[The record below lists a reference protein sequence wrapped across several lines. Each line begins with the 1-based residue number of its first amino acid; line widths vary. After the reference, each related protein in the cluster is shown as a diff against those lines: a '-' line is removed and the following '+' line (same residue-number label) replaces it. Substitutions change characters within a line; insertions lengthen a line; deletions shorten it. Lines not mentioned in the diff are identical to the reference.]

1 MGGTSS
7 SQQSTNQESQVT
19 PYGPAAAGLTGILG
33 NLMPSVDA
41 INGTPQTNQAFSRLE
56 QAAGAGNPFA
66 DQIGKV
72 ANSQMAGGA
81 NYDAATGLLGQAYGD
96 LRSQLSPYTGGS
108 AMDAASNPA
117 LAQQLATVNQQVSDT
132 VNPMFAGLGRLGS
145 PDNAKAM
152 AMGIAQGATP
162 LLQNAAANQLNAISA
177 LYGAGGTTAQGYGNL
192 DANNAAIR
200 SQGVNNANTA
210 YGALTAGPQL
220 LLQTALAQQ
229 ANPLQIA
236 GLLSPIFGGLGA
248 QFGQTKGNS
257 ATTGTNTMSGAQQ
270 FGTIAQGIGHLMP
283 KFTVSV

>member
-19 PYGPAAAGLTGILG
+19 PYGPAAGGIQGILG
-33 NLMPSVDA
+33 NLMPSIDA
-41 INGTPQTNQAFSRLE
+41 INGTPQTSQAFNQLE
-56 QAAGAGNPFA
+56 QTAGAGNPYA

-81 NYDAATGLLGQAYGD
+81 NYDTATGLLGKAYGD
-96 LRSQLSPYTGGS
+96 LQSQLSPYTGGN
-108 AMDAASNPA
+108 AMDPASNPA
-117 LAQQLATVNQQVSDT
+117 LAQQLATVNQQVTDT
-132 VNPMFAGLGRLGS
+132 VNPMFAGFGRLGS
-145 PDNAKAM
+145 PDNAKAI

-162 LLQNAAANQLNAISA
+162 LLQNAAANQLNAINA

-200 SQGVNNANTA
+200 SQGVNNANMA

-220 LLQTALAQQ
+220 LLQKALAQQ
-229 ANPLQIA
+229 ANPLQMA
-236 GLLSPIFGGLGA
+236 GLLSPIYGGLGA

-270 FGTIAQGIGHLMP
+270 FGTIAQGIGALMP
-283 KFTVSV
+283 KFTVS

>member
-7 SQQSTNQESQVT
+7 SQQSTNQESQIT

-81 NYDAATGLLGQAYGD
+81 NYDAATGLLGKAYGD

-108 AMDAASNPA
+108 AMDPASNPA

-145 PDNAKAM
+145 PDNAKAI
-152 AMGIAQGATP
+152 AMGIAQGSTP
-162 LLQNAAANQLNAISA
+162 LLQNAAANQLSAIGT

>member
-7 SQQSTNQESQVT
+7 SQQSTNQESQIT
-19 PYGPAAAGLTGILG
+19 PYQPAAAGLTGILG
-33 NLMPSVDA
+33 NLMPSIDS

-96 LRSQLSPYTGGS
+96 LRSQLAPYTGGN
-108 AMDAASNPA
+108 AMDPASNPA

-132 VNPMFAGLGRLGS
+132 VNPMFAGMGRLGS
-145 PDNAKAM
+145 PDNAKAI

-220 LLQTALAQQ
+220 LLQTALARQ